1 MEATMKHLFRK
12 LADNFRDEFFLERLH
27 FFEKLVAKILTICLV
42 VIVFV
47 SLFDLIKILIVEFAN
62 EPFGFFNKSLIELF
76 GLILNILIS
85 LELLENLTGYLK
97 KNVIQVEL
105 VIVTAIIALAR
116 KVIIFDFTKY
126 GGIELI
132 SLGFAILCL
141 AVSYCL
147 LKRFSR

>member
-1 MEATMKHLFRK
+1 MKHLFRK

-76 GLILNILIS
+76 GLILNILIA

-116 KVIIFDFTKY
+116 KVIIFDFTSDVFVHKPFY
-126 GGIELI
+126 NPLI
-132 SLGFAILCL
+132 HTFM
-141 AVSYCL
+141 
-147 LKRFSR
+147 FSKNFG

>member
-1 MEATMKHLFRK
+1 MKHLFRK
-12 LADNFRDEFFLERLH
+12 LANNFRDEFFLERLH

-42 VIVFV
+42 LIVFV
-47 SLFDLIKILIVEFAN
+47 SLFDLIKILMIEFTN

-76 GLILNILIS
+76 GLILNILIA

-126 GGIELI
+126 KIKFIYGLN
-132 SLGFAILCL
+132 S
-141 AVSYCL
+141 VKS
-147 LKRFSR
+147 